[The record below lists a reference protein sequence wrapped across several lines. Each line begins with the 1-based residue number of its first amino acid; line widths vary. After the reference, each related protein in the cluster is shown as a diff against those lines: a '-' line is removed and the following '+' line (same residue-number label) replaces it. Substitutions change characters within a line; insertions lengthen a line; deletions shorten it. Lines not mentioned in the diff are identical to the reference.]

1 MKSLLMLLTL
11 GAIIGAS
18 AAHAQSIT
26 VDQPSVP
33 LATSAPNAATAA
45 TRSVSMKHALSL
57 NWARVTAS
65 RDANGK
71 LVAQCTVEPN
81 PIFAAA
87 RKRAATNTT
96 TQRKK

>member
-1 MKSLLMLLTL
+1 MKSLLILL
-11 GAIIGAS
+11 AIGTFAGAS

-26 VDQPSVP
+26 VDQPPVP
-33 LATSAPNAATAA
+33 LAKSAPAATTAA
-45 TRSVSMKHALSL
+45 TRGVAIKHELSL

-81 PIFAAA
+81 PVFAAA
-87 RKRAATNTT
+87 RKRAAVNTT